1 MASPPWLQERRP
13 WSEPRR
19 ENRAG
24 KVWVRGQ
31 SKRLLYA
38 GTYERD
44 CPRNE
49 LTIAAL
55 HRAGFDVRELH
66 AAVWERDRDKSGRF
80 LRPGSL
86 IWLGL
91 RLGVAYI
98 STGVRL
104 LRELPDSDAVVIGY
118 IGQADMLVLAPLAK
132 LADRPVVFNPLVTL
146 TDTLVEDRQLARR
159 SGLAAMAIAVV
170 DRLALRLADAI
181 LVDTPENEDYLV
193 RRFGIPANRIH
204 QVDVG
209 ADEDLFQDGPHPQF
223 WERGERGELP
233 GHPERSGAESK
244 DLSYSVQHGRDPSL
258 ALRMTGTLQH
268 GTPVN
273 ELRVLFYGKFTPL
286 HGIDTIL
293 QAAKLLEDQEDI
305 RFEVIGSG
313 QLSAEMNALAG
324 KLDLRNVD
332 FIPWVPF
339 ERLAERITAA
349 DIFLGIFGGT
359 AKAARVIP
367 NKVFQGMA
375 MGAAIVTRDSLAI
388 QRVLSDGG
396 SALLVPP
403 ADPTALAG
411 AVLRMRDPVL
421 RANLSRGS
429 RLAFEKTGSLDA
441 LAERL
446 TAIFK
451 AVVPA
456 QRSGILA
463 GSKR

>member
-1 MASPPWLQERRP
+1 M
-13 WSEPRR
+13 
-19 ENRAG
+19 
-24 KVWVRGQ
+24 RGQ

-55 HRAGFDVRELH
+55 QRAGFDVRELH

-86 IWLGL
+86 IRLGL

-104 LRELPDSDAVVIGY
+104 LRELSDSDAVVIGY

-132 LADRPVVFNPLVTL
+132 LAGRPVVFNPLVTL
-146 TDTLVEDRQLARR
+146 TDTLVEDRRLARR
-159 SGLAAMAIAVV
+159 GGLAAMAIAVV

-181 LVDTPENEDYLV
+181 LVDTPENGDYLV

-209 ADEDLFQDGPHPQF
+209 ADEDLFQGGPHPPPHPQF
-223 WERGERGELP
+223 WERGEHGKAQSPLP
-233 GHPERSGAESK
+233 KLGVGAK
-244 DLSYSVQHGRDPSL
+244 P
-258 ALRMTGTLQH
+258 T
-268 GTPVN
+268 
-273 ELRVLFYGKFTPL
+273 LRVLFYGKFTPL

-313 QLSAEMNALAG
+313 QLSAEMNALAA

-339 ERLAERITAA
+339 EWLPERIAAA
-349 DIFLGIFGGT
+349 DIFLGIFGDT

-375 MGAAIVTRDSLAI
+375 MGAAIVTRDSPAI

-411 AVLRMRDPVL
+411 AVLRMRDPAL
-421 RANLSRGS
+421 RDNLSRGS

-446 TAIFK
+446 TAIIE
-451 AVVPA
+451 AVVPV

-463 GSKR
+463 GSRR